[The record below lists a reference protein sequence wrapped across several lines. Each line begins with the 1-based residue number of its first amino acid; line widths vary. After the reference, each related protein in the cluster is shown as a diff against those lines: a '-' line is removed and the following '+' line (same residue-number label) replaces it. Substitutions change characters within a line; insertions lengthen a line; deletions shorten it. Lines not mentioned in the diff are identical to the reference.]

1 MFTNNKNN
9 NLTYSIA
16 YSQEVMQEKNKN
28 YTEEIIVLQNFTT
41 GDKEQ
46 IKLIR
51 NSKEWYEYKVVEVAQ
66 KVALA
71 QKNNKK
77 NKHFHITDLESYL
90 VEEGFKVL
98 VKFDY
103 NQHKYFEAYLR
114 RCFAKKVFTF
124 FTETEIDKNSD
135 FFTTLMPVGNEENEE
150 RNNIDIP
157 VDIWE
162 ELHNEMELEDLLNE
176 LDEDER
182 FLAVRLL
189 EGFKATDVARELN
202 TYKEKTRRTHLKVKE
217 KFSHL
222 QRPRKT
228 STTRTVLMSTTSV
241 QAKQQRDDYLA
252 MRKQLDDNNKDLHA
266 TILAW
271 AKDRKKD

>member
-1 MFTNNKNN
+1 MNYINNKNN

-16 YSQEVMQEKNKN
+16 YTQEVMQEKNKN
-28 YTEEIIVLQNFTT
+28 FTEEIIVLHNFTT
-41 GDKEQ
+41 GEKEQ
-46 IKLIR
+46 IKLIK

-66 KVALA
+66 KVALS

-90 VEEGFKVL
+90 VEEGYKVL
-98 VKFDY
+98 IKFDY

-124 FTETEIDKNSD
+124 FTETEIEKNSD
-135 FFTTLMPVGNEENEE
+135 FFTTLMPVNDDEEE

-162 ELHNEMELEDLLNE
+162 ELHNEMEVEDLLNG
-176 LDEDER
+176 LDEEER

-189 EGFKATDVARELN
+189 EGFKATEVARELN

-217 KFSHL
+217 KLSHL

-228 STTRTVLMSTTSV
+228 TTTRTKLQSTTSPE
-241 QAKQQRDDYLA
+241 AYKQREEYLA
-252 MRKQLDDNNKDLHA
+252 MRNRLDANNKDLHA
-266 TILAW
+266 TLIRW
-271 AKDRKKD
+271 AKEKKAS